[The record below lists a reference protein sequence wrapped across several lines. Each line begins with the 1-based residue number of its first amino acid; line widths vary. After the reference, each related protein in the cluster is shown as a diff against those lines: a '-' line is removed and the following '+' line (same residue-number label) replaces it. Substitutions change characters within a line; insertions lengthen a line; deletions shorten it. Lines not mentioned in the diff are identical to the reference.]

1 MPMTEGERFQVRKDK
16 IRKRLLKYTRKAF
29 RLIPRMD
36 KPRILDI
43 GCGSGISTLEL
54 ARLGQGEI
62 IGIDIDQAALDKF
75 TAKIKEAGLA
85 DRIQAINCSMF
96 DMDFADEIF
105 DMIWSEGSIYAIGFE
120 RGLREWRRFLKPG
133 GFMVVHDE
141 QGNVKGKL
149 KQISKCNYEL
159 IGYFILS
166 EDKWWTE
173 YFAPLEKLIAES
185 RARYS
190 DDPKILEEL
199 RQAQKEL
206 DMFKKH
212 PERNSSVCF
221 VMKKKN

>member
-1 MPMTEGERFQVRKDK
+1 MTEGERFQVRKDK

-29 RLIPRMD
+29 RLTPRMD

-166 EDKWWTE
+166 EETWWIE

-190 DDPKILEEL
+190 DDPKVLEEL

-212 PERNSSVCF
+212 PQRNSSVCF